1 MFVCKCLAELKKV
14 WLSLIE
20 WGRSEYWW
28 CGGKAVVCGWIENG
42 MWNVWHIII
51 FFIDLKLLSSLLI
64 SANLG
69 EGWIG
74 DNPSGNYESG
84 ECHSV
89 HSKCQTPQV

>member
-1 MFVCKCLAELKKV
+1 MFVCKCLAELKKSGLV
-14 WLSLIE
+14 WLNEADLNTDGVVVKLLCGLNRE
-20 WGRSEYWW
+20 WD
-28 CGGKAVVCGWIENG
+28 VNFIFNF
-42 MWNVWHIII
+42 

-74 DNPSGNYESG
+74 DNPFGNYESG

>member
-1 MFVCKCLAELKKV
+1 MSAIIEL
-14 WLSLIE
+14 SF
-20 WGRSEYWW
+20 
-28 CGGKAVVCGWIENG
+28 A
-42 MWNVWHIII
+42 I
-51 FFIDLKLLSSLLI
+51 FLVIDLNPLFSLLI

-89 HSKCQTPQV
+89 HFGKWQDFQVPNSTSVNDWGRVRGV